1 MVESTIDKIKD
12 MTVERQIRKLAG
24 VIDEQNK
31 KIDASVDFSTDIDN
45 LKTSDTNQNIEI
57 NKLKTTSAKHTTDID
72 NLKTSDVNQNT
83 QINNLK
89 QSVATNNE
97 SIESA
102 ITDINNL
109 KESDANQTTQINNL
123 KQSVA
128 TDKLATESAITALQ
142 NKDAEQDGTLTNHA
156 TLIQGITESLVS
168 NVQIMPGTTTG
179 DIKVRLDRESAA
191 AIDSNDYNL
200 GLPVSA
206 EIIQGTGPSMFKIQI
221 TMSTGVKVVSNDF
234 VFTTEAIGNDVYI
247 SSFTFKAGSQ
257 TGYLSA
263 DIGLNNGMTIEANN
277 FLVPTD
283 PNVTSAIADLQSRL
297 TTVENSGIT
306 DINGLKTTVSEH
318 TSEINTLKS
327 DVAGLTTD
335 KADVNNNEQTITA
348 GTINATNINKNG
360 VAVATVNDI
369 PSVPDISGKADLNN
383 SNQSI
388 VAGSISATN
397 ITKGDVNVA
406 TVNDINSKADLSNPN
421 QTITARNVNGTN
433 INGVNIKKGN
443 VAVATVNDIPDI
455 SGKVDK
461 AQGANNAGKVLGIGS
476 DGNVTPV
483 TVSSGGGSEWE
494 EVSLTNFPTNWVGG
508 ERIKIQTSLKFTYN
522 VPSSWGS
529 FDATPFSISKNTDGG
544 DIIIECTISNARND
558 NLAIPI
564 HIRAGNNDISCI
576 ELAYIHRMYGVSSW
590 NSKGNLFQ
598 IWGLIF
604 NSGSSYQSGTVVT
617 PANLEQ
623 YVTKMWRLKK

>member
-12 MTVERQIRKLAG
+12 ITVERQIRKLAG

-31 KIDASVDFSTDIDN
+31 KIEQSVDFSTDIEN
-45 LKTSDTNQNIEI
+45 LKTSDANQNTEI
-57 NKLKTTSAKHTTDID
+57 NKLKTTSATHTTDID
-72 NLKTSDVNQNT
+72 NLKASDVNQNT

-89 QSVATNNE
+89 QS
-97 SIESA
+97 I
-102 ITDINNL
+102 
-109 KESDANQTTQINNL
+109 
-123 KQSVA
+123 A

-142 NKDAEQDGTLTNHA
+142 SKDAEQDGTLTNHA

-168 NVQIMPGTTTG
+168 DVQIMSGTTTG
-179 DIKVRLDRESAA
+179 DIKVRIGRESAA

-221 TMSTGVKVVSNDF
+221 TMSTGIKVVSNDF

-247 SSFTFKAGSQ
+247 SSFTFKAGNQ

-283 PNVTSAIADLQSRL
+283 PNVTSAIADLQTRL
-297 TTVENSGIT
+297 TTVENAGVT
-306 DINGLKTTVSEH
+306 DISALKTTVSEH

-383 SNQSI
+383 TKQTI
-388 VAGSISATN
+388 VAKTIFATN
-397 ITKGDVNVA
+397 
-406 TVNDINSKADLSNPN
+406 L
-421 QTITARNVNGTN
+421 
-433 INGVNIKKGN
+433 NGVNIKKGN
-443 VAVATVNDIPDI
+443 ADVATVNDIPNI

-461 AQGANNAGKVLGIGS
+461 AQGVSNAGKVLGIGS

-483 TVSSGGGSEWE
+483 TVSSGGENWE
-494 EVSLTNFPTNWVGG
+494 EVDLSNFPNNWVSG
-508 ERIKIQTSLKFTYN
+508 ERIKVAFKCYYASSSSNTTIETRTGPTTPLIEFIIPPSFTGMNTILYSSAPDEYLRINNVGGPNEFNGGGMGYVFWLEAYN
-522 VPSSWGS
+522 
-529 FDATPFSISKNTDGG
+529 T
-544 DIIIECTISNARND
+544 
-558 NLAIPI
+558 
-564 HIRAGNNDISCI
+564 
-576 ELAYIHRMYGVSSW
+576 
-590 NSKGNLFQ
+590 
-598 IWGLIF
+598 
-604 NSGSSYQSGTVVT
+604 SGSSTSVAEVRIDTSKLSTYI
-617 PANLEQ
+617 
-623 YVTKMWRLKK
+623 YKMYRLKK

>member
-12 MTVERQIRKLAG
+12 ITVERQIRKLAG
-24 VIDEQNK
+24 IIDEQNK
-31 KIDASVDFSTDIDN
+31 KIAESVDYSTDIDN
-45 LKTSDTNQNIEI
+45 LKTSDANQNTEI
-57 NKLKTTSAKHTTDID
+57 NKLKTTSATHTTDID
-72 NLKTSDVNQNT
+72 NLKVSDANQNT
-83 QINNLK
+83 EINNLK
-89 QSVATNNE
+89 QTVE
-97 SIESA
+97 PA

-168 NVQIMPGTTTG
+168 AVQIMSGTTTG
-179 DIKVRLDRESAA
+179 DIKVRLERESAA

-247 SSFTFKAGSQ
+247 SSFTFKAGNQ

-283 PNVTSAIADLQSRL
+283 PNVTSAIADLQTRL
-297 TTVENSGIT
+297 TTVENTGVT

-369 PSVPDISGKADLNN
+369 PVAPDISSKADLNN
-383 SNQSI
+383 SSQSI

-397 ITKGDVNVA
+397 IIKDGVNVA
-406 TVNDINSKADLSNPN
+406 TVNDISSKADLKNTKQN
-421 QTITARNVNGTN
+421 FTANSILATN
-433 INGVNIKKGN
+433 INAVIIRKGN
-443 VAVATVNDIPDI
+443 IAVATVDDIPDI

-483 TVSSGGGSEWE
+483 AVSSGGENWE
-494 EVSLTNFPTNWVGG
+494 EINVSSLPTDFKSGDILRIMLYELGTTATLENTSGSWNNSTLIDNGG
-508 ERIKIQTSLKFTYN
+508 VKVDKGWSSQIIEIEI
-522 VPSSWGS
+522 PSSG
-529 FDATPFSISKNTDGG
+529 ANAAIVGCG
-544 DIIIECTISNARND
+544 DQGFLRPSYAYRTSCKV
-558 NLAIPI
+558 
-564 HIRAGNNDISCI
+564 NN
-576 ELAYIHRMYGVSSW
+576 YNNW
-590 NSKGNLFQ
+590 NSTNPISIQCLTFSGNDAVL
-598 IWGLIF
+598 
-604 NSGSSYQSGTVVT
+604 NTVDVSR
-617 PANLEQ
+617 ANLSN
-623 YVTKMWRLKK
+623 YVKKMWRLKK